1 MKNDAEKLNLKT
13 FFFYYAPG
21 KTAFQLKKIF
31 DKNLQTF
38 DAKKLSFTKLSHSEI
53 AEIYQQSFSVFDIN
67 KPLLEINE
75 DNDDS
80 INLVYKG
87 LLYDTYIVMD
97 ILYHR

>member
-1 MKNDAEKLNLKT
+1 MILFIVDLVSN
-13 FFFYYAPG
+13 
-21 KTAFQLKKIF
+21 
-31 DKNLQTF
+31 
-38 DAKKLSFTKLSHSEI
+38 
-53 AEIYQQSFSVFDIN
+53 FDIN

-97 ILYHR
+97 ILYHRLKLRTHGFLVVLIL

>member
-1 MKNDAEKLNLKT
+1 MILFIVDLVSN
-13 FFFYYAPG
+13 
-21 KTAFQLKKIF
+21 
-31 DKNLQTF
+31 
-38 DAKKLSFTKLSHSEI
+38 
-53 AEIYQQSFSVFDIN
+53 FDIN

-80 INLVYKG
+80 INLVYTG